1 MSATHPIKCLSQSN
15 GTKVIKCAEQKMLL
29 NLSILFSKIFRTY
42 EVCCVYY
49 NTLQLSKYTKV
60 SVCSGKLPYSIVYV
74 IGLIVLIHNLLKFR
88 SCRSVILW
96 KLNNKQARDN
106 TIQENM
112 GLLVFYIHNRQSM
125 FWFALSSVL
134 TMFYYYTYHACLSFC
149 H

>member
-1 MSATHPIKCLSQSN
+1 MKC
-15 GTKVIKCAEQKMLL
+15 V
-29 NLSILFSKIFRTY
+29 
-42 EVCCVYY
+42 VYTTIHY
-49 NTLQLSKYTKV
+49 NSKYTKV

-125 FWFALSSVL
+125 F
-134 TMFYYYTYHACLSFC
+134 
-149 H
+149 